1 MGNFGGPIQKQLKSN
16 ILYKTQP
23 ITHFGTKKRQKQ
35 KKKVKSEKNFGFEND
50 ESLEWMDLRL
60 QGIPLPRTLL
70 KIGYIKF
77 GPIYVHI
84 INLYQKKTNI
94 TINMVDIVVQIY

>member
-23 ITHFGTKKRQKQ
+23 ITHFGTNKRQKQ

-50 ESLEWMDLRL
+50 ESLEWMDLR
-60 QGIPLPRTLL
+60 TLL
-70 KIGYIKF
+70 KIGFEDPPKNRVY
-77 GPIYVHI
+77 
-84 INLYQKKTNI
+84 
-94 TINMVDIVVQIY
+94 